1 MRSEARLFTVA
12 AIVFVLLVTGAGPAS
27 ADVGIRGASFS
38 GASAPTG
45 EKPQSKL
52 WFHDGS
58 WWGSMF
64 NSMTGDYEIHR
75 LDNGQWRSTG
85 TLIDERSSSGA
96 DVLAD
101 GDRLYIASAGSTAT
115 TATHGPRVLRFSY
128 DAAARRY
135 QLDPGFPVTVTSG
148 GMEAVV
154 LDRDTAGTLW
164 ITYTRNN
171 TVQVAHS
178 TTSDATWTAPYTLP
192 ASGATGLTSDDI
204 SSIVAYSGR
213 IGVMWSN
220 QSDSTMYFAYHR
232 DGDGDRSWTQTIA
245 ARDPEIADDHIN
257 LKAIDG
263 EAAGQVFAATKTSLN
278 ASGDPLILLLVLGTD
293 GQWRRHTVARV
304 VDSHTRPIVLID
316 QANRRVYVMMASP
329 CCSGGTIYYK
339 NASLSQIAF
348 ETGLGTAFMSSAT
361 DTRINNPAS
370 TKQVLT
376 GASDLVAIAGDD
388 TADRYWW
395 NRLELGGAAPPDTT
409 APDTFID
416 SGPSGTVTATS
427 AEFAFSSNETDATF
441 ECALDGAP
449 WSSCTSPARYSGL
462 ATGQHT
468 WQVRATDRAG
478 NVDPSPAARTWTI
491 SSEART
497 LFADGFES
505 GDFSRWTAVFTANGG
520 SAVVQ
525 RDRVAAG
532 TYAARLAA
540 TAESGSRAYLRQA
553 LGESVTELRARGT
566 FTVEVEGV
574 KRANVPIFRLY
585 DPSGV
590 RLLSLFRANQSR
602 NRISISHSGGT
613 HSTSGRLPLGAWGTF
628 EVRATAAGAASEV
641 SVRLDGTEIYRAT
654 SADLGTAGI
663 ASIQIGNDTGGQ
675 RFQLVVDEIV
685 ATTP

>member
-1 MRSEARLFTVA
+1 MRSEIGLLKLLAV
-12 AIVFVLLVTGAGPAS
+12 VFVLVVTGAAPAS
-27 ADVGIRGASFS
+27 ADVGMPGGSFT
-38 GASAPTG
+38 GTSAPTG

-52 WFHDGS
+52 WFHDGA

-64 NSMTGDYEIHR
+64 NPVTTDYEIYR
-75 LDNGQWRSTG
+75 LDGGEWRSTG

-101 GDRLYIASAGSTAT
+101 GDRLYVASAGNTAT

-135 QLDPGFPVTVTSG
+135 QLDSGFPVTVTSG

-154 LDRDTAGTLW
+154 LDRDTTGTLW
-164 ITYTRNN
+164 ITYTRDN

-178 TTSDATWTAPYTLP
+178 TTSDASWTAPYTLP
-192 ASGATGLTSDDI
+192 AGGATGLTSDDI
-204 SSIVAYSGR
+204 SSIVSYSGQ

-220 QSDSTMYFAYHR
+220 QSDSTMYFASHR
-232 DGDGDRSWTQTIA
+232 DGDGDRSWTQTVA

-263 EAAGQVFAATKTSLN
+263 DPAGQVFAATKTSLN
-278 ASGDPLILLLVLGTD
+278 ASGDPLILLLVLGSD

-304 VDSHTRPIVLID
+304 IDSHTRPIVLLD

-339 NASLSQIAF
+339 DAPLGQIAF
-348 ETGLGTAFMSSAT
+348 EAGLGTAFMSSTT

-376 GASDLVAIAGDD
+376 AASDLVAIAGDD
-388 TADRYWW
+388 SADRYWW
-395 NRLELGGAAPPDTT
+395 NRLELGAAPPDTT

-441 ECALDGAP
+441 ECSLDGAP
-449 WSSCTSPARYSGL
+449 WSSCTSPATYSGL

-468 WQVRATDRAG
+468 FQVRATDRAG

-491 SSEART
+491 SSEVRT

-505 GDFSRWTAVFTANGG
+505 GDFSRWSTVFTANGG

-525 RDRVAAG
+525 RDRVASG
-532 TYAARLAA
+532 RYAARLAA
-540 TAESGSRAYLRQA
+540 TADSGSRAYLRQP

-566 FTVEVEGV
+566 FTVEVEGA
-574 KRANVPIFRLY
+574 KRANVPIFRLF
-585 DPSGV
+585 DSSGR
-590 RLLSLFRANQSR
+590 RLLSLFRANRSG
-602 NRISISHSGGT
+602 NRIWVSHSGGT
-613 HSTSGRLPLGAWGTF
+613 HSTSGRLALGAWGTF
-628 EVRATAAGAASEV
+628 EVRATSAGAASEV

-654 SADLGTAGI
+654 SADLGSAGI

-675 RFQLVVDEIV
+675 RFQLVADEIG
-685 ATTP
+685 ATAP

>member
-1 MRSEARLFTVA
+1 MHPRTSLLRLTAIALALLAVGAAPVA
-12 AIVFVLLVTGAGPAS
+12 
-27 ADVGIRGASFS
+27 ADVGTRGPSFS

-58 WWGSMF
+58 WWASMF
-64 NSMTGDYEIHR
+64 NPLTTDYEIYR
-75 LDNGQWRSTG
+75 LDSGEWRSTG
-85 TLIDERSSSGA
+85 TLLDERSTSGA

-101 GDRLYIASAGSTAT
+101 GSRLYVVSAGNNPT
-115 TATHGPRVLRFSY
+115 TASHGARILRFSY
-128 DAAARRY
+128 DAGARRY
-135 QLDPGFPVTVTSG
+135 QLDSGFPVTVTSG
-148 GMEAVV
+148 GMASIV
-154 LDRDTAGTLW
+154 LDRDTTGTLW
-164 ITYTRNN
+164 ITYTRDS
-171 TVQVAHS
+171 TVWVAHS
-178 TTSDATWTAPYTLP
+178 TSSDATWTTPYALP
-192 ASGATGLTSDDI
+192 SEGATGLGPAEI
-204 SSIVAYSGR
+204 SSVVAYSGR

-220 QSDSTMYFAYHR
+220 QTDSTMYFAYHR
-232 DGDGDRSWTQTIA
+232 DGDGDRSWTQTVA

-263 EAAGQVFAATKTSLN
+263 DPAGQVFAATKTSLN

-316 QANRRVYVMMASP
+316 RANRRVYVMMASP

-339 NASLSQIAF
+339 DAPLGQIAF

-388 TADRYWW
+388 SADRYWW
-395 NRLELGGAAPPDTT
+395 NRLELGAAPPDTT
-409 APDTFID
+409 PPDTFID

-427 AEFAFSSNETDATF
+427 AEFAFSSNETDARF
-441 ECALDGAP
+441 ECSLDGAP
-449 WSSCTSPARYSGL
+449 WSSCTSPATYSGL
-462 ATGQHT
+462 AAGQHT
-468 WQVRATDRAG
+468 FQVRAIDRAG
-478 NVDPSPAARTWTI
+478 NVDQSPAARTWTI
-491 SSEART
+491 SSQVRT

-505 GDFSRWTAVFTANGG
+505 GDFSRWSTVFTANGG

-532 TYAARLAA
+532 AYAARLAA
-540 TAESGSRAYLRQA
+540 TADSGSRAYLRKA
-553 LGESVTELRARGT
+553 LGESVTELRLRGT
-566 FTVEVEGV
+566 FTVEVEGA
-574 KRANVPIFRLY
+574 KRANVPIFRLF
-585 DPSGV
+585 DASGV
-590 RLLSLFRANQSR
+590 RLLSLFRANR
-602 NRISISHSGGT
+602 PPNRISVSHSGGT
-613 HSTSGRLPLGAWGTF
+613 HSTSGRLALGAWATF

-641 SVRLDGTEIYRAT
+641 SVRLDGAEIYRAT

-663 ASIQIGNDTGGQ
+663 ASIQIGNDTGAQ
-675 RFQLVVDEIV
+675 RFRLVADEIV
-685 ATTP
+685 ATAP